1 MGRSV
6 SHSGMRIDRAGVPGG
21 RSSPAKG
28 PAKGGVTARQVV
40 VAAAGKGKPREERR
54 GEQNGRQ
61 KKTRRQRLMDGSPQ
75 PQQPPGLPPTA
86 QALSLIKRGFDF
98 FLGPYLRTTA
108 WNSAHMGYC
117 EFILR
122 GPNSRTILWNSARTR
137 CGLRADTFVCMKC
150 GFLFCISQFQF

>member
-1 MGRSV
+1 MGAR
-6 SHSGMRIDRAGVPGG
+6 RRRRARRRESKGVG
-21 RSSPAKG
+21 
-28 PAKGGVTARQVV
+28 ARQVV
-40 VAAAGKGKPREERR
+40 AAAVKGKPREERGR
-54 GEQNGRQ
+54 EGEQNGRQ

-75 PQQPPGLPPTA
+75 PQQPPAACRP
-86 QALSLIKRGFDF
+86 QHKLSLIKRGFDF